1 MRRRP
6 GHLLLVGLAAVYGVA
21 GVAFVATATPGGIS
35 LGLLFLGGVA
45 VIHLG
50 LGYQAELRRIREL
63 LAAMAMAG
71 QRPWEGGAYRDDGGH
86 AAGQAPAAERHGRP
100 EPYLSPMT
108 SRNIDHGDDRD
119 DGDDRDGGD
128 GR

>member
-6 GHLLLVGLAAVYGVA
+6 GHLLLGGLAAVYGVA

-71 QRPWEGGAYRDDGGH
+71 QHPWEGGAYRYDGGH
-86 AAGQAPAAERHGRP
+86 SAAQGHAAERHGRP
-100 EPYLSPMT
+100 EPYFPPMT
-108 SRNIDHGDDRD
+108 SRHRDDRDHGDDSE
-119 DGDDRDGGD
+119 GGD